1 MVTKRDLLTEV
12 WRMPYGGAD
21 KTVDVHLSWLR
32 RKLGET
38 APEPRYL
45 HTVRG
50 VGVKLVAPARETA
63 MRRRLALLVAATTS
77 LVVVAFLVPL
87 ALLVRMVAV
96 DRAVGVATLE
106 VESIAP
112 LVTTVERSSLSLAL
126 EQAGAAGGPP
136 ITVFYPDGG
145 TVGASARRSAAV
157 ELATQGNSVTAR
169 VPGGREIL
177 VAVEGLPGGTAV
189 VRTYVP
195 DSELDRGVKRAW
207 LILGLL
213 GVVLLGLGLLV
224 ADRLARSLVGSTR
237 DLAAVSHRLAA
248 GRLDARAKPGGTPE
262 LGEVATALNHL
273 AGRIEELLAQEREA
287 AADLSHRLR
296 TPLTALRLE
305 LESLHDPEEAARAEA
320 SVGALE
326 RAVSQIIADT
336 RRPARTGAGRCD
348 AAEVVADRVRFWAVL
363 AEDQDRPLT
372 VPAAGGPPPG
382 RRPPRGSRDLRRRP
396 AGERLRAHARGHRI
410 RGGPRPRPGGGA
422 RLSVSDDGTG
432 FATSDPL
439 ERGVSGAGSSGLGLD
454 IVRRTAEEAGGRL
467 DLSAAH
473 PSGLRAV
480 VWLGPPPP

>member
-1 MVTKRDLLTEV
+1 
-12 WRMPYGGAD
+12 
-21 KTVDVHLSWLR
+21 
-32 RKLGET
+32 
-38 APEPRYL
+38 
-45 HTVRG
+45 
-50 VGVKLVAPARETA
+50 
-63 MRRRLALLVAATTS
+63 MRRRLTLLVAATTS

-157 ELATQGNSVTAR
+157 DLAAQGNSVTAR

-177 VAVEGLPGGTAV
+177 VAVEGLPGGTTV

-237 DLAAVSHRLAA
+237 DLAAVSHQLAA
-248 GRLDARAKPGGTPE
+248 GKLDARARPGGTPE
-262 LGEVATALNHL
+262 LGEVSTALNHL

-336 RRPARTGAGRCD
+336 RRPARTGTGRCD
-348 AAEVVADRVRFWAVL
+348 AAEVVAERVRFWAVL

-372 VPAAGGPPPG
+372 APSAGGPPLPVALS
-382 RRPPRGSRDLRRRP
+382 PEDL
-396 AGERLRAHARGHRI
+396 ATCVDALLGNVFAHTPEGTGFAVDLG
-410 RGGPRPRPGGGA
+410 PRPGGGA

-454 IVRRTAEEAGGRL
+454 IVRRTAESSGGSLTVGRSASGGALVTVDLAG
-467 DLSAAH
+467 
-473 PSGLRAV
+473 PQ
-480 VWLGPPPP
+480 P

>member
-1 MVTKRDLLTEV
+1 
-12 WRMPYGGAD
+12 
-21 KTVDVHLSWLR
+21 
-32 RKLGET
+32 
-38 APEPRYL
+38 
-45 HTVRG
+45 
-50 VGVKLVAPARETA
+50 
-63 MRRRLALLVAATTS
+63 MRRRLTLLVAATTS

-112 LVTTVERSSLSLAL
+112 LVTTVERSPLSLAL

-145 TVGASARRSAAV
+145 TVGASARRSVAVDLAA
-157 ELATQGNSVTAR
+157 QGNSVTAR

-177 VAVEGLPGGTAV
+177 VAVEGLPGGTTV

-248 GRLDARAKPGGTPE
+248 GRLDARAQPGGTPE

-363 AEDQDRPLT
+363 AEDQDRPLA
-372 VPAAGGPPPG
+372 VPAAGGPPLPVAVL
-382 RRPPRGSRDLRRRP
+382 REDL
-396 AGERLRAHARGHRI
+396 ATCVDALLGNVFAHTPEGTGFAVGLE
-410 RGGPRPRPGGGA
+410 PRPGGGA

-454 IVRRTAEEAGGRL
+454 IVRRTAESSGGSLTVGRSASGGAL
-467 DLSAAH
+467 VTVDLA
-473 PSGLRAV
+473 
-480 VWLGPPPP
+480 GPPPPV